1 MLVRKFIFLGCIV
14 SLFSCATQVPPEGG
28 PEDKLP
34 PRIAAIAPAP
44 NSINQEPKLNVKI
57 LFDEWINATIPKSAI
72 TISPPIEKKMIF
84 EVNGEELLISSRSV
98 LDSNT
103 TYTLTVA
110 SGIKDLRGNSVAKP
124 FELIFSTGSYIDS
137 LSVSGRV
144 MVSTEMLKKKQYPS
158 IGLFLIG
165 KEREGKKYLQKYKDT
180 TLTGVDSLPRLSKE
194 PPLFITQAD
203 SNGWFSLGGLHA
215 GRYRVVSFVDVNGNR
230 RIEPSVEWAGV
241 YERDIELTETFKD
254 SLWIALA
261 DQDTSLLELQQITQV
276 GKNLLQAKFSRFVHL
291 DSFLQK
297 KHNCFLTKNK
307 VDTLFAEG
315 AFKAPRQNDVQLYF
329 EKAPSPDSLY
339 EFKCLYAVDSLA
351 RSLDTLRNSLELKWD
366 AKLSDTLAPVVAE
379 TVPVTGS
386 KLVFPNEKIE
396 VAFNKPVSGDTLA
409 SFLKLVINGD
419 TGDVVLKRKDTVRF
433 EISTASPWP
442 TDGKVELLNISQD
455 TVVKP
460 ADSTGYRD
468 TVITPKFT
476 TVVKFETVPKL
487 KIASL
492 EGKIPGTKRTLPVV
506 RLRSLET
513 GKVLNIRTGPRGVFS
528 IDNLLEGNYIL
539 DYYYNESTISNP
551 DAGSLSP
558 AKFGAGWRSPS
569 DTLIL
574 LNGKNKLDSLIQKL
588 PSLP

>member
-1 MLVRKFIFLGCIV
+1 M
-14 SLFSCATQVPPEGG
+14 
-28 PEDKLP
+28 
-34 PRIAAIAPAP
+34 
-44 NSINQEPKLNVKI
+44 
-57 LFDEWINATIPKSAI
+57 
-72 TISPPIEKKMIF
+72 
-84 EVNGEELLISSRSV
+84 
-98 LDSNT
+98 
-103 TYTLTVA
+103 
-110 SGIKDLRGNSVAKP
+110 
-124 FELIFSTGSYIDS
+124 
-137 LSVSGRV
+137 
-144 MVSTEMLKKKQYPS
+144 
-158 IGLFLIG
+158 
-165 KEREGKKYLQKYKDT
+165 
-180 TLTGVDSLPRLSKE
+180 
-194 PPLFITQAD
+194 
-203 SNGWFSLGGLHA
+203 
-215 GRYRVVSFVDVNGNR
+215 
-230 RIEPSVEWAGV
+230 
-241 YERDIELTETFKD
+241 
-254 SLWIALA
+254 
-261 DQDTSLLELQQITQV
+261 